1 MSTLNQVPG
10 RKVGMTQIFDDARKA
25 IPVTVIECGSWV
37 VTQVKTVENDGYAA
51 IQVGSLK
58 KRYQD
63 AGFHSQMLKKK
74 EQFFADVRELR
85 VEDTGETKVG
95 DILTLE
101 NVAFDEQTMV
111 NVTGKSS
118 GKGFQGVVKRWGFA
132 GGSAS
137 HGAKF
142 GRGTGSIGNMAS
154 QGKVIKGK
162 KLPGHQ
168 GNRTVTVQGLRIVKV
183 DKERGVL
190 LVKGAVP
197 GRKNSLVHLCKQG

>member
-25 IPVTVIECGSWV
+25 VPVTVIECGSWI

-63 AGFHSQMLKKK
+63 AGFHPQMLKKK

-85 VEDTGETKVG
+85 VEDTGDTKVG
-95 DILTLE
+95 EKLTLE
-101 NVAFDEQTMV
+101 NVAFDEKTMV

-132 GGSAS
+132 GGGAS

-142 GRGTGSIGNMAS
+142 GRRPGSIGNMAS

>member
-10 RKVGMTQIFDDARKA
+10 FKVGMTQVFDDARKA
-25 IPVTVIECGSWV
+25 IPVTVIQCGQWI

-58 KRYQD
+58 KRFQD
-63 AGFHSQMLKKK
+63 AGFHAEMLKKK
-74 EQFFADVRELR
+74 KQYFAVVREMR
-85 VEDTGETKVG
+85 CDNAGDMTVG
-95 DILTLE
+95 AALTLD
-101 NVAFDEQTMV
+101 NIAFDETTMV
-111 NVTGKSS
+111 SATGKSS

-132 GGSAS
+132 GGAAS